1 MENTIYDQLG
11 EENLQQLVHKFYE
24 LVLENPVLGP
34 LFTTDMEL
42 VRAKQTAFLTQFLGG
57 PPMYNQTFGRP
68 MMRARHLPH
77 KITEEAAIE
86 WLSCMNTAIRT
97 LDITDEFKKRLF
109 NCFPRLAAHMV
120 NSQ

>member
-24 LVLENPVLGP
+24 LVLQNPILKP
-34 LFTTDMEL
+34 LFNTNMEV

-57 PPMYNQTFGRP
+57 PPLYNEAYGRP

-77 KITEEAAIE
+77 KITEKAAIE
-86 WLSCMNTAIRT
+86 WLRCMNLAIRT
-97 LDITDEFKKRLF
+97 LDISDEFKLTLF
-109 NCFPRLAAHMV
+109 NCFPRLAKHMV
-120 NSQ
+120 NS

>member
-11 EENLQQLVHKFYE
+11 EENLEQLVNKFYE
-24 LVLENPVLGP
+24 LVLESPVLRP
-34 LFTTDMEL
+34 LFNTDMVL

-57 PPMYNQTFGRP
+57 PPKYNQTFGRP

-77 KITEEAAIE
+77 KITEEAAVE
-86 WLSCMNTAIRT
+86 WLGCMNAAIRT
-97 LDITDEFKKRLF
+97 LDISDDFKTTLF

-120 NSQ
+120 NR